1 MSSDKYFNGETADD
15 FVNRFDDINNNLAFE
30 ATEKAKDTS
39 QVSLSAKATSKV
51 SVELSETVSVFIS
64 KITSKN
70 LTTGDRQIDSDISVL
85 LR

>member
-30 ATEKAKDTS
+30 STEKAKDTS
-39 QVSLSAKATSKV
+39 QVSLLAKDMSKV
-51 SVELSETVSVFIS
+51 SMELSETVSVFIS

-70 LTTGDRQIDSDISVL
+70 FNIGDRQIDSDISVL